1 MIAFL
6 KGEIEYISSDYVII
20 SVGGIGYNV
29 FVSGKTLENISGTG
43 MEVKLHTYLNVRED
57 AMQLFGFMTK
67 DELDVF
73 KLLITVNGIG
83 PKGALSILSVMTAD
97 ELRFAVASEDAK
109 AIAKSPGIGAKTAS
123 KLILEL
129 KDKLKL
135 EDAIENTLNVNSE
148 VKINSGMNDSKN
160 EAVMALVAL
169 GYSQSESLKA
179 VKNVDITEDMFSEDI
194 RIYFQNYQ
202 LCTICK
208 YFCVLTVNISVY

>member
-6 KGEIEYISSDYVII
+6 NGKVEYISSDYVVL

-29 FVSGKTLENISGTG
+29 FVSGKTLENINGTG
-43 MEVKLHTYLNVRED
+43 SEVKLHTYLNVRED
-57 AMQLFGFMTK
+57 AMQLFGFITK

-83 PKGALSILSVMTAD
+83 PKGALSILSVMTAN

-135 EDAIENTLNVNSE
+135 EDAIENSFNIDS
-148 VKINSGMNDSKN
+148 KIEPQVGLNDSKN

-169 GYSQSESLKA
+169 GYSQTESLKA
-179 VKNVDITEDMFSEDI
+179 VKSVEVTESMTSEEI
-194 RIYFQNYQ
+194 IKKALRLLI
-202 LCTICK
+202 
-208 YFCVLTVNISVY
+208 

>member
-194 RIYFQNYQ
+194 IKKALRLLI
-202 LCTICK
+202 
-208 YFCVLTVNISVY
+208 

>member
-29 FVSGKTLENISGTG
+29 FVSGKTLENINGTG
-43 MEVKLHTYLNVRED
+43 IEVKLHTYLNVRED

-83 PKGALSILSVMTAD
+83 PKGALSILSVMTTD

-148 VKINSGMNDSKN
+148 VKTNSGMTDAKN

-179 VKNVDITEDMFSEDI
+179 VKNVDITEDISSEDI
-194 RIYFQNYQ
+194 IKKALRLLI
-202 LCTICK
+202 
-208 YFCVLTVNISVY
+208 

>member
-6 KGEIEYISSDYVII
+6 KGEVEHIAGDYVVLA
-20 SVGGIGYNV
+20 VGGIGYNV
-29 FVSGKTLENISGTG
+29 FISGKTLENISGTG
-43 MEVKLHTYLNVRED
+43 TEIKLHTYLNVRED
-57 AMQLFGFMTK
+57 AMQLFGFMTR

-83 PKGALSILSVMTAD
+83 PKGALSVLSVMTAN

-135 EDAIENTLNVNSE
+135 EDAIENSFNANAEIKPQARMT
-148 VKINSGMNDSKN
+148 DSKN
-160 EAVMALVAL
+160 EAVMALTAL
-169 GYSQSESLKA
+169 GYSQTEALRA
-179 VKNVDITEDMFSEDI
+179 VKSVEVTEAMTSEDI
-194 RIYFQNYQ
+194 IKKALRMLI
-202 LCTICK
+202 
-208 YFCVLTVNISVY
+208 

>member
-6 KGEIEYISSDYVII
+6 KGEVEYISSDYVVL

-29 FVSGKTLENISGTG
+29 FVSGKTLENIGRTGT
-43 MEVKLHTYLNVRED
+43 EVKLHTYLNVRED
-57 AMQLFGFMTK
+57 AMQLFGFITK

-83 PKGALSILSVMTAD
+83 PKGALSILSVMTAN

-135 EDAIENTLNVNSE
+135 EDAIENSFNTSSDD
-148 VKINSGMNDSKN
+148 KPQAGMTDSKS
-160 EAVMALVAL
+160 EAVMALTAL
-169 GYSQSESLKA
+169 GYSQTEALRA
-179 VKNVDITEDMFSEDI
+179 VKSVEVTDVMSSE
-194 RIYFQNYQ
+194 
-202 LCTICK
+202 
-208 YFCVLTVNISVY
+208 NIIKKALRTLI

>member
-29 FVSGKTLENISGTG
+29 FVSGKTLENINGTG
-43 MEVKLHTYLNVRED
+43 IEVKLHTYLNVRED

-148 VKINSGMNDSKN
+148 VKTNSGMTDAKN

-179 VKNVDITEDMFSEDI
+179 VKNVDITEDISSEDI
-194 RIYFQNYQ
+194 IKKALRLLI
-202 LCTICK
+202 
-208 YFCVLTVNISVY
+208 

>member
-6 KGEIEYISSDYVII
+6 NGKVEYINSDYVVL

-29 FVSGKTLENISGTG
+29 FVSGKTLENINGTG
-43 MEVKLHTYLNVRED
+43 SEVKLYTYLNVRED
-57 AMQLFGFMTK
+57 AMQLFGFITK

-83 PKGALSILSVMTAD
+83 PKGALSILSVMTAN

-135 EDAIENTLNVNSE
+135 EDAIENSFNIGS
-148 VKINSGMNDSKN
+148 KIEPQVGLNDSKN

-169 GYSQSESLKA
+169 GYSQTESLKA
-179 VKNVDITEDMFSEDI
+179 VKSVEVTESMTSEEI
-194 RIYFQNYQ
+194 IKKALRLLI
-202 LCTICK
+202 
-208 YFCVLTVNISVY
+208 

>member
-6 KGEIEYISSDYVII
+6 KGEVEYISSDYVVL

-29 FVSGKTLENISGTG
+29 FVSGKTLENIGRTGT
-43 MEVKLHTYLNVRED
+43 EVKLHTYLNVRED
-57 AMQLFGFMTK
+57 AMQLFGFITK

-83 PKGALSILSVMTAD
+83 PKGALSILSVMTAN

-135 EDAIENTLNVNSE
+135 EDAIENSFNTSSDD
-148 VKINSGMNDSKN
+148 KPQAGMTDSKS
-160 EAVMALVAL
+160 EAVMALTAL
-169 GYSQSESLKA
+169 GYSQTEALRA
-179 VKNVDITEDMFSEDI
+179 VKSVEVTDVMSSEDI
-194 RIYFQNYQ
+194 IKKALRTLI
-202 LCTICK
+202 
-208 YFCVLTVNISVY
+208 

>member
-6 KGEIEYISSDYVII
+6 KGEIEFIASDYVVI

-29 FVSGKTLENISGTG
+29 FVSGKTLENISRTG
-43 MEVKLHTYLNVRED
+43 IEIKLHTYLNVRED
-57 AMQLFGFMTK
+57 AMQLFGFMNK

-83 PKGALSILSVMTAD
+83 PKGALSILSVMTTN
-97 ELRFAVASEDAK
+97 ELRFAVASEDSK

-135 EDAIENTLNVNSE
+135 EDAISSSFDTDDA
-148 VKINSGMNDSKN
+148 VKPISGMSDVKN
-160 EAVMALVAL
+160 EASMALVAL
-169 GYSQSESLKA
+169 GYSQTEALRA
-179 VKNVDITEDMFSEDI
+179 VKTVEVTEGMGSEDI
-194 RIYFQNYQ
+194 IKKALRALI
-202 LCTICK
+202 
-208 YFCVLTVNISVY
+208 

>member
-6 KGEIEYISSDYVII
+6 KGEVEYIAGDYIVVA
-20 SVGGIGYNV
+20 VGGIGYNV
-29 FVSGKTLENISGTG
+29 FVSGKTLENISRTGT
-43 MEVKLHTYLNVRED
+43 EVKLHTYLNVRED
-57 AMQLFGFMTK
+57 AMQLFGFMTR

-83 PKGALSILSVMTAD
+83 PKGALSILSVMTAN

-135 EDAIENTLNVNSE
+135 EDAIENSFNTSSDD
-148 VKINSGMNDSKN
+148 KPQAGMTDSKN
-160 EAVMALVAL
+160 EAVMALTAL
-169 GYSQSESLKA
+169 GYSQTEALRA
-179 VKNVDITEDMFSEDI
+179 VKSVEVTEAMSSEDI
-194 RIYFQNYQ
+194 IKKALRTLI
-202 LCTICK
+202 
-208 YFCVLTVNISVY
+208 